1 VERPQD
7 PSGPAIHE
15 TPAGDWRQKLHTA
28 LMDLGM
34 PFTADAVENSRVVEV
49 NGELQITATKA
60 YKLALREE
68 DLKRAAIQCSPRAL
82 RIRVIIGE
90 PGESAA
96 PMAAPAPQNEDEAT
110 RRALAN
116 PEVQRFQE
124 VFDGKIY
131 KVRNLKE

>member
-1 VERPQD
+1 MRSAPVTPE
-7 PSGPAIHE
+7 A
-15 TPAGDWRQKLHTA
+15 PAGDWRQKLHAA
-28 LMDLGM
+28 LMELGM
-34 PFTADAVENSRVVEV
+34 PFTADGVENSRVIEV
-49 NGELQITATKA
+49 NGELQITTTKA

-68 DLKRAAIQCSPRAL
+68 DLKKAVTHFSPRPM
-82 RIRVIIGE
+82 RIKIIIGE
-90 PGESAA
+90 PGEAVA
-96 PMAAPAPQNEDEAT
+96 PMAAPAARTEDEAT